1 MNMIEINLLPKELRR
16 GGRPFLTIDKSL
28 TYILIVAGLA
38 IFAMFL
44 MTAWQN
50 ITKKNLD
57 KNIARS
63 QVEIARLQEEIKEV
77 DRLNELIER
86 INQRR
91 IAIQDLDRNRA
102 AWVEI
107 MQDLSLRIP
116 EYLWLSSFRE
126 ELSSGAGAN
135 AAAGAGIS
143 GMSKVIIEGYAYSL
157 NSLANFIIQLTKSD
171 YFRNIELK
179 FVKQSNLEQ
188 RKAFSFQL
196 EGSLLYSSEV
206 AKRGAENVEN

>member
-1 MNMIEINLLPKELRR
+1 MIEINLLPKELRR

-28 TYILIVAGLA
+28 TIILVAAGAAISAMILI
-38 IFAMFL
+38 
-44 MTAWQN
+44 TAAQN

-57 KNIARS
+57 KTITRS
-63 QVEIARLQEEIKEV
+63 QEEIARLQEEIKEV
-77 DRLNELIER
+77 DRLNELIQR
-86 INQRR
+86 ISQRR
-91 IAIQDLDRNRA
+91 TAIQDLDHNRS
-102 AWVEI
+102 AWVDI
-107 MQDLSLRIP
+107 MQDLSSRIP

-126 ELSSGAGAN
+126 EPSSGSGTNTTAGTAIL
-135 AAAGAGIS
+135 GTS
-143 GMSKVIIEGYAYSL
+143 RVVMEGYAYSL
-157 NSLANFIIQLTKSD
+157 NSLANFIIQLTKSN
-171 YFRNIELK
+171 YFKSVELK